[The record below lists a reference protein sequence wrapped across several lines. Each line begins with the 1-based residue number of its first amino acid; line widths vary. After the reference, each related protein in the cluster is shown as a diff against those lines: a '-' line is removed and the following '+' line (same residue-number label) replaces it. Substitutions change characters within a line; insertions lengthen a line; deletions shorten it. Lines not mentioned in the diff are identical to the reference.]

1 MNDIFEGVRIVRLQS
16 GEDIIAG
23 YSGNTNTNVVVLDNP
38 MHLIFKRTSQGT
50 VMMMLPWL
58 PIELIKD
65 NIATVLSGDILTIV
79 EPKDLKEVI
88 GKDGKKE
95 LVHPTCGKVLP
106 KGEKKVKPG
115 YYIYE
120 FYKPKPGKK
129 DYKKYPG
136 LIPDK
141 HPDGLCLPC
150 CFDKYNTVGRI
161 KATKKCYETKEE
173 KQEKEEK
180 LNKKG

>member
-1 MNDIFEGVRIVRLQS
+1 MNNLFEGVRIVRLQS

-79 EPKDLKEVI
+79 EPKDDLKEYYHNVI
-88 GKDGKKE
+88 NTTQMKMLKDNTLSQNLRE
-95 LVHPTCGKVLP
+95 ASD
-106 KGEKKVKPG
+106 EQEDD
-115 YYIYE
+115 YE
-120 FYKPKPGKK
+120 EDEDPEG
-129 DYKKYPG
+129 D
-136 LIPDK
+136 L
-141 HPDGLCLPC
+141 
-150 CFDKYNTVGRI
+150 
-161 KATKKCYETKEE
+161 TKEDVVE
-173 KQEKEEK
+173 IIKR
-180 LNKKG
+180 KKSNRLH

>member
-1 MNDIFEGVRIVRLQS
+1 MNNLFEGVRIVRLQS

-79 EPKDLKEVI
+79 EPKDDLKEYYHNVI
-88 GKDGKKE
+88 NTTQMKMLKD
-95 LVHPTCGKVLP
+95 
-106 KGEKKVKPG
+106 
-115 YYIYE
+115 
-120 FYKPKPGKK
+120 
-129 DYKKYPG
+129 
-136 LIPDK
+136 
-141 HPDGLCLPC
+141 
-150 CFDKYNTVGRI
+150 NTLSQNLREASDEQEDEDEDPEGDL
-161 KATKKCYETKEE
+161 TKEDVVE
-173 KQEKEEK
+173 II
-180 LNKKG
+180 NRKKTNRLH

>member
-1 MNDIFEGVRIVRLQS
+1 MTKNLTTNSITSNLKMNNLFEGVRIVRLQS

-79 EPKDLKEVI
+79 EPKDDLKEYYHNVI
-88 GKDGKKE
+88 NTTQMKMLKDNTLAE
-95 LVHPTCGKVLP
+95 NLR
-106 KGEKKVKPG
+106 EASDD
-115 YYIYE
+115 E
-120 FYKPKPGKK
+120 
-129 DYKKYPG
+129 
-136 LIPDK
+136 
-141 HPDGLCLPC
+141 
-150 CFDKYNTVGRI
+150 YNDDEDPEGDL
-161 KATKKCYETKEE
+161 TKEDVVE
-173 KQEKEEK
+173 II
-180 LNKKG
+180 NRKKTNRLH

>member
-1 MNDIFEGVRIVRLQS
+1 MTKNSITNSITSNSKMNNLFEGVRIVRLQS

-79 EPKDLKEVI
+79 EPKDDLKEYYHNVI
-88 GKDGKKE
+88 NTTQMKMLKDNTLSQNLREASDEQDDEYEEDEDPEGE
-95 LVHPTCGKVLP
+95 L
-106 KGEKKVKPG
+106 
-115 YYIYE
+115 
-120 FYKPKPGKK
+120 
-129 DYKKYPG
+129 
-136 LIPDK
+136 
-141 HPDGLCLPC
+141 
-150 CFDKYNTVGRI
+150 
-161 KATKKCYETKEE
+161 TKEDVVE
-173 KQEKEEK
+173 II
-180 LNKKG
+180 NRKKTNRLH

>member
-1 MNDIFEGVRIVRLQS
+1 MNNLFEGVRIVRLQS

-79 EPKDLKEVI
+79 EPKDDLKEYYHNVI
-88 GKDGKKE
+88 NTTQMKMLKDNTLSQNLRDASDEEEYDDEEDPEGELTREDVAEIVNRKKTNR
-95 LVHPTCGKVLP
+95 LH
-106 KGEKKVKPG
+106 
-115 YYIYE
+115 
-120 FYKPKPGKK
+120 
-129 DYKKYPG
+129 
-136 LIPDK
+136 
-141 HPDGLCLPC
+141 
-150 CFDKYNTVGRI
+150 
-161 KATKKCYETKEE
+161 
-173 KQEKEEK
+173 
-180 LNKKG
+180 

>member
-1 MNDIFEGVRIVRLQS
+1 MTKNLTTNSITSNSKMNNLFEGVRIVRLQS

-79 EPKDLKEVI
+79 EPKDDLKEYYHNVI
-88 GKDGKKE
+88 NTTQMKMLKD
-95 LVHPTCGKVLP
+95 
-106 KGEKKVKPG
+106 
-115 YYIYE
+115 
-120 FYKPKPGKK
+120 
-129 DYKKYPG
+129 
-136 LIPDK
+136 
-141 HPDGLCLPC
+141 
-150 CFDKYNTVGRI
+150 NTLSQNLREASDEEDDDDDDEDPEGDL
-161 KATKKCYETKEE
+161 TKEDVVE
-173 KQEKEEK
+173 IIKR
-180 LNKKG
+180 KKSNRLH

>member
-1 MNDIFEGVRIVRLQS
+1 MNNLFEGVRIVRLQS

-79 EPKDLKEVI
+79 EPKDDLKEYYHNVI
-88 GKDGKKE
+88 NTTQMKMLKD
-95 LVHPTCGKVLP
+95 
-106 KGEKKVKPG
+106 
-115 YYIYE
+115 
-120 FYKPKPGKK
+120 
-129 DYKKYPG
+129 
-136 LIPDK
+136 
-141 HPDGLCLPC
+141 
-150 CFDKYNTVGRI
+150 NTLSQNLREASDEEDNEDEDPEGDL
-161 KATKKCYETKEE
+161 TKEDVVE
-173 KQEKEEK
+173 IIKR
-180 LNKKG
+180 KKSNRLH